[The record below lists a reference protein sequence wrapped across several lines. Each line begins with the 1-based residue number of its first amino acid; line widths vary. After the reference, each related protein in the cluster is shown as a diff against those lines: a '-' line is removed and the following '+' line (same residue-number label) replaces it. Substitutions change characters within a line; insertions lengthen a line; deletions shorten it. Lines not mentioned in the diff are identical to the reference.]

1 MMNAASR
8 LFSLTHVIVL
18 NLIVMALIVMTSGCA
33 VGPDYKRP
41 ELTLPAAYPEA
52 NRDSTSEAAEETI
65 ASDWWTLYGD
75 TELDELVSTALRN
88 NSDLSRAVAQ
98 IDEAQAVLD
107 QAGSFFYPQIDLG
120 VSSSRSRSSTLNAQA
135 LPPGTPTISNANRL
149 SLSTAFE
156 LDFWGKLRRSTE
168 SARAQLLAT
177 RYARDVTAL
186 VLAATTTQAYFTLRS
201 LDAQLAATRA
211 TLDSRIESLAL
222 IQHRA
227 DSGLASE
234 LEVNQAQASR
244 ASASLQMLE
253 LQRQRSLVEHRLGLL
268 TGKLDLRVEA
278 GDIMQLPTPA
288 LPPAGLPSTLLERR
302 PDVQQAEQALI
313 AANARIGV
321 AKAERLPSFSLTG
334 EFGGSSEELGDVL
347 KSGGRIWSVGLTGLM
362 PIFDAGKYAARTRA
376 AEAVQ
381 RQALATYRKSVETA
395 FSEVADALTNV
406 AQSAAATEDLKIKFT
421 ATHNALHL
429 SEVRYRAGYSDYLE
443 VLAAQRSA
451 NLAELDLVQNR
462 QALLTYSVDL
472 MKALG
477 GGWTRDTV
485 PAADAVGSK
494 PDTTEPTGGQSAHTK
509 LSDR

>member
-1 MMNAASR
+1 MNMTPR
-8 LFSLTHVIVL
+8 LLFVL
-18 NLIVMALIVMTSGCA
+18 ARVPALALIVAISGCA

-41 ELTLPAAYPEA
+41 EMNLPAAYPEA
-52 NRDSTSEAAEETI
+52 NQGSTSATGEETI
-65 ASDWWTLYGD
+65 ATDWWTLYGD
-75 TELDELVSTALRN
+75 TELNELVASALRN

-107 QAGSFFYPQIDLG
+107 QTGSFSYPQVDLG
-120 VSSSRSRSSTLNAQA
+120 VSSSRSRSSTLNAQP
-135 LPPGTPTISNANRL
+135 LPSGTPAITTANRL

-186 VLAATTTQAYFTLRS
+186 VLAATTTQGYFTLRS

-211 TLDSRIESLAL
+211 TLNSRIESLAL
-222 IQHRA
+222 IQRRA
-227 DSGLASE
+227 NSGLASE
-234 LEVNQAQASR
+234 LEINQARASR
-244 ASASLQMLE
+244 ADASLQLIE

-268 TGKLDLRVEA
+268 TGKLDLQIES

-288 LPPAGLPSTLLERR
+288 LPPVGLPSTLVERR
-302 PDVQQAEQALI
+302 PDVRQAEQVLI

-321 AKAERLPSFSLTG
+321 ARAAQLPTFSLTG
-334 EFGGSSEELGDVL
+334 EFGGSSEELGNVL
-347 KSGGRIWSVGLTGLM
+347 KSGGRIWSVGLSGLL

-376 AEAVQ
+376 AEAVH
-381 RQALATYRKSVETA
+381 RQALAAYRKSIETA

-406 AQSAAATEDLKIKFT
+406 TQSAAATEDLKIKFT

-451 NLAELDLVQNR
+451 NLAELALVQNR
-462 QALLTYSVDL
+462 QAQLAYSVDL

-477 GGWTRDTV
+477 GGWTSGDE
-485 PAADAVGSK
+485 PAAPDSDAAVEADMAASDSK
-494 PDTTEPTGGQSAHTK
+494 QSSHRVPT
-509 LSDR
+509 DR